1 VVAAVTD
8 PATTIRE
15 ALAPV
20 ADASMYFDGE
30 GLQVWA
36 SNLERATA
44 EILDALTELEQQ
56 LAEPK
61 VFRLEREARLA
72 AERERDQLAAT
83 LRDIAAATDA
93 ELDRTRDREFRAHEA
108 TARAERERD
117 RLQIELDDA
126 LDELNEA
133 HAALDQQ
140 KQEYREDD
148 LHDRECAR

>member
-1 VVAAVTD
+1 VTD

-15 ALAPV
+15 ALDEAIG
-20 ADASMYFDGE
+20 FDRGGCIAGHGNE
-30 GLQVWA
+30 QTYHVIAGH
-36 SNLERATA
+36 LEAA
-44 EILDALTELEQQ
+44 LAALTELEQQ